1 MKSPYSAFWSAGAT
15 TYIPAASLPQSS
27 LKSNTISR
35 KTKELTKSCG
45 LNRVPMTDAN
55 IADMPI
61 DAEETLPPGT
71 VLSGDHFTI
80 TGTLGAGG
88 FGITYRAQDNVLDR
102 TVVIKECFPEGL
114 CYRDGKDVVA
124 RKTTQ
129 DKQIRSIVKMFMREA
144 RSLAKLRHPN
154 IVGVH
159 GVFEENGTA
168 YMVIDLIEGRDLFE
182 VLDKSTRRLSPA
194 RVHDILMQLLDA
206 IGKVHERGLLHR
218 DISPDNIIIENS
230 GTPVLIDFGAA
241 RADSNHHTRA
251 ISAFLV
257 VKEGYSPQEFYVAG
271 SEQLPC
277 SDLYALGATFYHV
290 LTGRAPPNSQ
300 TRMMDIAANRPDPC
314 VPLVG
319 RIDGYDDAF
328 LEAIDSAMRIHPGDR
343 LQSAAK
349 WRALI
354 EASAPDLG
362 SKPLSDLRPS
372 TAAIPLNLELSL
384 SQLVE
389 ETNDEVKRT
398 SQRPAKPEPIAKT
411 EIVQEPSKPE
421 WVDEFNKESM
431 APRPWSR
438 RPTGEINY
446 WIEGPPEE
454 EEVPETW
461 TDERRAHIIS
471 KPGNTGTNWIDRALE
486 KQERIRSEREQA
498 MALAEAVETGQVKSK
513 PISKP
518 SQNAADGSEVADE
531 DVNKPSGSMRLAG
544 ILFGLLIGLCSVFF
558 LQGA

>member
-1 MKSPYSAFWSAGAT
+1 M
-15 TYIPAASLPQSS
+15 
-27 LKSNTISR
+27 
-35 KTKELTKSCG
+35 SCG

-55 IADMPI
+55 IADMPV
-61 DAEETLPPGT
+61 DAEDFLPPGT

-241 RADSNHHTRA
+241 RADSSRHTRA

-300 TRMMDIAANRPDPC
+300 TRMMDISANRPDPC
-314 VPLVG
+314 VPLAG
-319 RIDGYDDAF
+319 RIEGFDNAF
-328 LEAIDSAMRIHPGDR
+328 LEAIDHAMQIHPGDR

-354 EASAPDLG
+354 EASAPDLRA
-362 SKPLSDLRPS
+362 KPLTDIRPS
-372 TAAIPLNLELSL
+372 TAAIPLNLEMSL

-389 ETNDEVKRT
+389 ETNHEVRQT
-398 SQRPAKPEPIAKT
+398 SQRPAEPEPEVEEKAVEDKR
-411 EIVQEPSKPE
+411 KPE

-438 RPTGEINY
+438 RPTGEIDY

-454 EEVPETW
+454 EEEPETW
-461 TDERRAHIIS
+461 TDQRRAHIIS
-471 KPGNTGTNWIDRALE
+471 KPGNTGTNWIDRALQ

-513 PISKP
+513 STPKPASKP
-518 SQNAADGSEVADE
+518 VEALDTEDTTAD
-531 DVNKPSGSMRLAG
+531 KQSGSMRLAG
-544 ILFGLLIGLCSVFF
+544 ILFGFLVGLCTVFF
-558 LQGA
+558 LQGS

>member
-1 MKSPYSAFWSAGAT
+1 
-15 TYIPAASLPQSS
+15 
-27 LKSNTISR
+27 
-35 KTKELTKSCG
+35 
-45 LNRVPMTDAN
+45 MTDAH

-61 DAEETLPPGT
+61 DAEDSLPPGT

-80 TGTLGAGG
+80 TDLLGAGG
-88 FGITYRAQDNVLDR
+88 FGITYRAHDNVLDR
-102 TVVIKECFPEGL
+102 TVVVKECFPEGL

-124 RKTTQ
+124 RKTAQ
-129 DKQIRSIVKMFMREA
+129 DKQIKSIVKMFMREA

-168 YMVIDLIEGRDLFE
+168 YMVIDLIEGRDLFDI
-182 VLDKSTRRLSPA
+182 LDKSRRRLSPA

-206 IGKVHERGLLHR
+206 IDKVHQRGLLHR

-241 RADSNHHTRA
+241 KADSNHHTRA
-251 ISAFLV
+251 VSAFLV

-290 LTGRAPPNSQ
+290 LTGRAPANSQ
-300 TRMMDIAANRPDPC
+300 TRMMEISANRPDPC
-314 VPLVG
+314 VPLAG
-319 RIDGYDDAF
+319 RIEGYDEAF
-328 LEAIDSAMRIHPGDR
+328 LDAIDQAMRIHPADR

-354 EASAPDLG
+354 EAGAPNLG

-389 ETNDEVKRT
+389 ETNDEVRRT
-398 SQRPAKPEPIAKT
+398 SQRPAKPEPVVEAKPV
-411 EIVQEPSKPE
+411 EEPKKPE
-421 WVDEFNKESM
+421 WVEEFNKESLS
-431 APRPWSR
+431 PRPWSR

-454 EEVPETW
+454 EKEAPETW

-471 KPGNTGTNWIDRALE
+471 KPGHSGTNWIDRALE
-486 KQERIRSEREQA
+486 KQERIRTEREQA
-498 MALAEAVETGQVKSK
+498 RALAEAEEAARVKSK
-513 PISKP
+513 PSRNPIAEP
-518 SQNAADGSEVADE
+518 EDGEEVSEGEV
-531 DVNKPSGSMRLAG
+531 KSGSGAKRLAG
-544 ILFGLLIGLCSVFF
+544 ILFALLVGLCSVFF
-558 LQGA
+558 LQGAEQGSIKTSQSAFPSALP